1 MKQDLRYIKTEKAI
15 HEAFHQLLKEK
26 NVQKI
31 TVRDISQRALINKT
45 TFYSHYPTMEDFLHS
60 LEEETISS
68 VLEQVSECSLL
79 FQDPERFVR
88 QLYQGLSEYHTV
100 GKNLPYGITS
110 SFGRALNRAVEEKL
124 IQQDIDVTRYGN
136 IGTLV
141 SFLISGLM
149 SILEEENS
157 HSETQLDFLCVFV
170 KGGIRE
176 LTGNPALLDPEIKK
190 GL

>member
-60 LEEETISS
+60 LEQETISS
-68 VLEQVSECSLL
+68 VLDQISECSLL
-79 FQDPERFVR
+79 FQDPERFIR
-88 QLYQGLSEYHTV
+88 HLYQLLSEYYTV
-100 GKNLPYGITS
+100 GKYLPYGITA
-110 SFGRALNRAVEEKL
+110 SFAQALNRAVEEKL
-124 IQQDIDVTRYGN
+124 VQQGIDVKRYVN

-141 SFLISGLM
+141 SFLVSGLLN
-149 SILEEENS
+149 ILEDGS
-157 HSETQLDFLCVFV
+157 SYSETQLDFLCIFV
-170 KGGIRE
+170 KGGIKE
-176 LTGNPALLDPEIKK
+176 LSEHAVLEPDIKK